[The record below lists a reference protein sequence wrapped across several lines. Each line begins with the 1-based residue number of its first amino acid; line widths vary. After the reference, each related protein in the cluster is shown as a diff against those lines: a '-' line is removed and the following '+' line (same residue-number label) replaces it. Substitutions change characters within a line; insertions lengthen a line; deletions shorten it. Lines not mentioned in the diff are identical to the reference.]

1 MMLLHWSLPILLVLT
16 AAFGA
21 TAADPPRGPGSVV
34 EATMSQLSAEAAAM
48 TAPGDEIGRELT
60 EARRSWR
67 AVSIEVLR
75 ASSNEPWSSQAAFV
89 SGMRMADARA
99 TIDAAMARALAR
111 PRDDADVVR
120 LAAAARAFT
129 ERGSASVHAMAVD
142 DPARVDATMSAC
154 LSGLADALAPF
165 AADDPGALRFDADL
179 WPSAR
184 GGSGSTRALE
194 QLIIALDQ
202 FGTSAPWSARA
213 KAGAATLRQAAA
225 IAAFRPQIDSLADDA
240 LGSIRLLRVLDA
252 VTWLDEE
259 AIRSLRSSCESAL
272 ASLDRSTDREA
283 IAAELQR
290 LGALGVLLDDLSV
303 LCAGRGGR
311 PPLGVDG
318 AGRCVRLV
326 MDGDRTADR
335 LRAAAALASVMRV
348 GADALPGS
356 MPQLMGSILR
366 RSSKDRTALVQWLAD
381 GGGREPPEGAI
392 AAAERAAEDLSLLGG
407 AATTIGRAA
416 TLGTRAQQ
424 AALRSAER
432 VGDGLR
438 LDRTR
443 EEARLAVIAL
453 TQRLDQWLELPGERE
468 LRKPQ
473 SGVATVAGPAA
484 ARLAARIDRTRA
496 QWSASLGR
504 PEQAAVREMVVLER
518 VMAQADRLA
527 RLGLDDADVLVTS
540 ASLSR
545 WAAWCPS
552 AEGVAVTIAPLR
564 PRVTLACSAAAEG
577 EWDECERTLEAVE
590 RELPLAEFVAIVQ
603 SRIGASLPR
612 PEPDACA
619 MIRSLSAP
627 THDGSWLVADR
638 ARLAT
643 LARAWRELRHATTTG
658 ATDQG
663 RACAAVATQV
673 ARDLLDSLAAIGPDT
688 VSP

>member
-1 MMLLHWSLPILLVLT
+1 MMPVLRSVSILLML
-16 AAFGA
+16 AATLGA
-21 TAADPPRGPGSVV
+21 RAADPPRGPGSVV

-75 ASSNEPWSSQAAFV
+75 ASATEPWSSQAAFV

-99 TIDAAMARALAR
+99 TIDAAVARALAR
-111 PRDDADVVR
+111 PRDDADVLR
-120 LAAAARAFT
+120 LVAAVRAFT
-129 ERGSASVHAMAVD
+129 ERGPAAVHGIEAVD
-142 DPARVDATMSAC
+142 AARVDAAVSAC
-154 LSGLADALAPF
+154 LAGLADALAPF
-165 AADDPGALRFDADL
+165 AAGESRTMQFDADL
-179 WPSAR
+179 WPSSEGA
-184 GGSGSTRALE
+184 GSTQAVERLLVALE
-194 QLIIALDQ
+194 QFAQ
-202 FGTSAPWSARA
+202 PAPWLARS
-213 KAGAATLRQAAA
+213 KAGASMLRQAAA
-225 IAAFRPQIDSLADDA
+225 IAAFRPQIESLADDA
-240 LGSIRLLRVLDA
+240 LGAIRLLRALDA
-252 VTWLDEE
+252 VPWLDED
-259 AIRSLRSSCESAL
+259 AMRSLRRSCESAL
-272 ASLDRSTDREA
+272 AGLDRPTDREA
-283 IAAELQR
+283 MAAELQR
-290 LGALGVLLDDLSV
+290 LGALGALLDDLSA

-311 PPLGVDG
+311 PPLGADG
-318 AGRCVRLV
+318 AGRCLRFV

-335 LRAAAALASVMRV
+335 LRAAAALANVMRV
-348 GADALPGS
+348 QADALPGS
-356 MPQLMGSILR
+356 MPQVMGAILR

-381 GGGREPPEGAI
+381 GAGSEPPEGAI

-424 AALRSAER
+424 AALRSVER

-443 EEARLAVIAL
+443 EAARVAVIAL
-453 TQRLDQWLELPGERE
+453 RQRLDQWLEFPGERE

-473 SGVATVAGPAA
+473 STVAAVAGPAA

-504 PEQAAVREMVVLER
+504 PEQASVREMALLER
-518 VMAQADRLA
+518 VMNQADRLS
-527 RLGLDDADVLVTS
+527 RLGLDDADVLATS

-564 PRVTLACSAAAEG
+564 PQVTLACSAAAEG
-577 EWDECERTLEAVE
+577 AWDECERALEAVE
-590 RELPLAEFVAIVQ
+590 RELPLAEFVAVVQ

-619 MIRSLSAP
+619 VIRSLGAP
-627 THDGSWLVADR
+627 THDGSWLAADR

-643 LARAWRELRHATTTG
+643 LARAWRELRHATVTG
-658 ATDQG
+658 AADQAQ
-663 RACAAVATQV
+663 ACAAVATQV